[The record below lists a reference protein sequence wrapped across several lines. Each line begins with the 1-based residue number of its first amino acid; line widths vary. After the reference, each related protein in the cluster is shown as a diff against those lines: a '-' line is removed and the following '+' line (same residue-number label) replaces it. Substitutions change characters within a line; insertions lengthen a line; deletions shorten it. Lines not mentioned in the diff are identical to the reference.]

1 MRAAPHPSPGKVD
14 YRAEVPTSL
23 RDALPSDLPAAA
35 RTLAAAFDDYPWTR
49 WSIPEDR
56 HAVRLEELQSI
67 YLEHALSCGVVLL
80 DEDMNRGVDG
90 VAALLPPH
98 APAPA
103 DAAQARIVRL
113 LGDRLETFL
122 SVELPPRPPEAW
134 ELATLGVHPSARGRG
149 VGSALLAEGLRRVD
163 AAGGSCVLETSDPRN
178 VELYSRHGFAV
189 TETTQIPEGPVVH
202 SMQRLPGGA

>member
-1 MRAAPHPSPGKVD
+1 MSTATSGSSAGVD
-14 YRAEVPTSL
+14 YRAGVTFTL
-23 RDALPSDLPAAA
+23 HDALPADVPTAA

-56 HAVRLEELQSI
+56 HAERLEELQSI
-67 YLEHALSCGVVLL
+67 YLEHALSCGVVLVS
-80 DEDMNRGVDG
+80 EGVDG

-103 DAAQARIVRL
+103 DAVQARIVRL

-134 ELATLGVHPSARGRG
+134 ELATLGVAPSARGRG
-149 VGSALLAEGLRRVD
+149 MGSALLAEGLRRVD
-163 AAGGSCVLETSDPRN
+163 AAGGSCVLETSDERN
-178 VELYSRHGFAV
+178 VALYSRHGFAV
-189 TETTQIPEGPVVH
+189 TETTRIPDGPVVH
-202 SMQRLPGGA
+202 SMLRPGAGS

>member
-1 MRAAPHPSPGKVD
+1 MSTATSSSSADVD
-14 YRAEVPTSL
+14 YRSGVPFSL
-23 RDALPSDLPAAA
+23 RDALPADIPAAA

-56 HAVRLEELQSI
+56 HAERLEELQSI
-67 YLEHALSCGVVLL
+67 YLEHALSCGVVLVS
-80 DEDMNRGVDG
+80 EGVDG

-103 DAAQARIVRL
+103 DAVQARIVRL
-113 LGDRLETFL
+113 LGDRFETFL

-134 ELATLGVHPSARGRG
+134 ELATLGVAPSARGRG

-163 AAGGSCVLETSDPRN
+163 AAGGSCVLETSDARN

-189 TETTQIPEGPVVH
+189 TETTRIPDGPVVH
-202 SMQRLPGGA
+202 SMLRPGAGS